1 MVIGSLDNS
10 GVAGNS
16 SEEQKWSRELD
27 TELRVDSF
35 PKMEEITMN
44 LCSGWNDPVEA
55 KLMMPERKGYG

>member
-1 MVIGSLDNS
+1 M
-10 GVAGNS
+10 AGNS

-44 LCSGWNDPVEA
+44 LCAGWNDPVEA